1 MNKKTVLVVMDGVG
15 TNAKEYGNAV
25 ISAYTPTLDMLKAT
39 CPYTDIKAHG
49 TAEDKAWFVSLLEN
63 TPKVKKTNNLTKQEY
78 ETDDMKTIRNKVI
91 DKYFPHLKKKKKGEP
106 KLSYE
111 EQVRKELGL

>member
-1 MNKKTVLVVMDGVG
+1 MAKKNPVFDAPT
-15 TNAKEYGNAV
+15 
-25 ISAYTPTLDMLKAT
+25 SARDLTKPFLAEWF
-39 CPYTDIKAHG
+39 KAHG
-49 TAEDKAWFVSLLEN
+49 TEEDKIWYVSLVAN
-63 TPKVKKTNNLTKQEY
+63 TPKVKKTNNLTKEEY

>member
-1 MNKKTVLVVMDGVG
+1 MAKKLNPVYDNPET
-15 TNAKEYGNAV
+15 AKDL
-25 ISAYTPTLDMLKAT
+25 TK
-39 CPYTDIKAHG
+39 PYLMGWFKAHG

-63 TPKVKKTNNLTKQEY
+63 TPKIKKTNNLTKQEY
-78 ETDDMKTIRNKVI
+78 ETDDMKTIRSKVI

>member
-39 CPYTDIKAHG
+39 CPYTDI
-49 TAEDKAWFVSLLEN
+49 
-63 TPKVKKTNNLTKQEY
+63 
-78 ETDDMKTIRNKVI
+78 
-91 DKYFPHLKKKKKGEP
+91 
-106 KLSYE
+106 
-111 EQVRKELGL
+111 